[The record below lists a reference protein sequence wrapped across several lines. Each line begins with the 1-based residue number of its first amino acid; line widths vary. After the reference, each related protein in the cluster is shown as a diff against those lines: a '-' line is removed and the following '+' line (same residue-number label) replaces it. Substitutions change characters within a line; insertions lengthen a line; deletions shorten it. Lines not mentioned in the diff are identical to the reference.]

1 MVAVFLETAAAQ
13 YTKSYGLLAR
23 DVMTPKPIT
32 VSEDTSAEIAEIL
45 ESFHIKHVPV
55 VSDDRIV
62 GIVSRA
68 NLVQALASAQTAL
81 SQRIDDDAVIR
92 DNVIAALSGQPWETA
107 LPKNVIVQQGVVHLW
122 GMVNSVEERAAVR
135 VAVVRTPGV
144 KRIEDHLVL
153 RPIVLM
159 DD

>member
-1 MVAVFLETAAAQ
+1 
-13 YTKSYGLLAR
+13 
-23 DVMTPKPIT
+23 MTPKPIT
-32 VSEDTSAEIAEIL
+32 VTEDTSAAQIGEIL
-45 ESFHIKHVPV
+45 ESSHIKRVPV
-55 VSDDRIV
+55 VRDDRVV

-81 SQRIDDDAVIR
+81 SQRTDDDAAIR
-92 DNVIAALSGQPWETA
+92 GNIIAALSSRPWETA

-122 GMVNSVEERAAVR
+122 GIVNSVEERAAVR
-135 VAVVRTPGV
+135 VAVERTPGV